1 MEFPAE
7 VQLALQRADGAGFR
21 HSCDP
26 AVGRLLMVLAAAV
39 PLFGRVLEI
48 GSGAGVGAAWL
59 ATGLE
64 RRPDVE
70 ALSVEADADLVA
82 LDRAGGW
89 PERIKLVEADILGVI
104 ENLGQFDLIFADAQA
119 GKWHALDRTVRALRP
134 GGLLVVDD
142 MGPPA
147 DAGEGRVAGDAD
159 HPNAG
164 VRRALCADV
173 RLITA
178 DFDLGSGVVLA
189 TRRR

>member
-7 VQLALQRADGAGFR
+7 VQLALQRADEAGFH

-48 GSGAGVGAAWL
+48 GAGAGVGAAWL

-82 LDRAGGW
+82 LDRAGAW

-104 ENLGQFDLIFADAQA
+104 ETLGQFDLVFADAQA

-134 GGLLVVDD
+134 GGILVVDD
-142 MGPPA
+142 MGPPVMSG
-147 DAGEGRVAGDAD
+147 DAGD

-164 VRRALCADV
+164 VRQALCADG
-173 RLITA
+173 RLVTA
-178 DFDLGSGVVLA
+178 EFDLGSGVVLA
-189 TRRR
+189 TRKR